1 MADFFVTLCLFAAKA
16 LIIVVVVLALALGLI
31 VLLAKAKQGAHG
43 RLTLENL
50 NEKRDNT
57 QEALLAEVLPKKAFK
72 QWAKDRKKT
81 QSAREKSNDRA
92 PAVYVLNFIGD
103 LKASATEQL
112 REEITAIITIAS
124 PADEVVL
131 RVESAGGMVH
141 GYGLAAAELKRLKDA
156 GIKLTVAIDKVAASG
171 GYLMACIADYIIAA
185 PFAIIGSIGVIVQLP
200 NFHRLLKNN
209 DIDFEMQTAGEY
221 KRTIT
226 VFGENTDAG
235 REKLKEELEHIHT
248 QFKQLIASHRPQINM
263 SEVAT
268 GEHWLGEQAL
278 ALKLVDAI
286 QTSDAYL
293 LEKSKH
299 ATVYALAMSVK
310 KPFIAKLTEATA
322 NALLECRAATT
333 RFYRLFE

>member
-1 MADFFVTLCLFAAKA
+1 MTDFFVSLCLFAAKA
-16 LIIVVVVLALALGLI
+16 LIIVIVVLALVLGLI
-31 VLLAKAKQGAHG
+31 VMIAKAKQGMHG
-43 RLTLENL
+43 RLTLHNL
-50 NEKRDNT
+50 NEKRDDT
-57 QEALLAEVLPKKAFK
+57 QEALLAEILPKKAYK
-72 QWAKDRKKT
+72 QWLKDEKKAK
-81 QSAREKSNDRA
+81 SARANATDRS
-92 PAVYVLNFIGD
+92 PSVYVLDFIGD

-112 REEITAIITIAS
+112 REEISAIISIAT

-131 RVESAGGMVH
+131 RLDSAGGMVH

-171 GYLMACIADYIIAA
+171 GYLMACIADHIIAA
-185 PFAIIGSIGVIVQLP
+185 PFSIIGSIGVIVQLP

-248 QFKQLIASHRPQINM
+248 QFKQLIASHRPQINI

-268 GEHWLGEQAL
+268 GEHWLGEHAL
-278 ALKLVDAI
+278 QLKLVDAI

-293 LEKSKH
+293 LEKTKQ
-299 ATVYALAMSVK
+299 ATVYELAMAVK
-310 KPFIAKLTEATA
+310 KPLLAKLTEATA
-322 NALLECRAATT
+322 NALLECRAAST